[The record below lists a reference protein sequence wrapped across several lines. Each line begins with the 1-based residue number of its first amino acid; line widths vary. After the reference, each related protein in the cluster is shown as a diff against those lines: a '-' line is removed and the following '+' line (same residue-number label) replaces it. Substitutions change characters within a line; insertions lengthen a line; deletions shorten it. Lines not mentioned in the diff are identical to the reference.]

1 MRTPRGT
8 PYAELRRLALSG
20 GDVRRVDC
28 EDAEHVGRVEHA
40 MAHRDLAMTDLLCAR
55 ALWSAWRA
63 QQQRDS

>member
-8 PYAELRRLALSG
+8 PYSELRRLALSG

-28 EDAEHVGRVEHA
+28 EDAEHFARVEHA
-40 MAHRDLAMTDLLCAR
+40 MMHLELAMTQLLCAR

-63 QQQRDS
+63 QQRRDG